1 MVTNSLASW
10 FLGEEARALLT
21 RLARVKPFALT
32 ETMVPAAG
40 LSQAGQLP
48 IERYLVEGRR
58 ELRRM
63 VNNYIRWLNEPE
75 GHNATPTEAQRRF
88 TFLRMRFNVV
98 LSQFDLFADVLTQ
111 RSEQDNGVWLSGLDV
126 VAADALE
133 IPGGYYEAPP
143 VVCYLDRGHG
153 AAIRRA
159 RTRF

>member
-21 RLARVKPFALT
+21 RLARVKPFALY

-40 LSQAGQLP
+40 LSQAAQIA
-48 IERYLVEGRR
+48 IERYLVEGRG

-98 LSQFDLFADVLTQ
+98 LSQFDLFAAVLTQ
-111 RSEQDNGVWLSGLDV
+111 HSEQDNGVWLSGLDAV
-126 VAADALE
+126 SADALN
-133 IPGGYYEAPP
+133 
-143 VVCYLDRGHG
+143 LHG
-153 AAIRRA
+153 KH
-159 RTRF
+159 